1 MLWRD
6 VTPFPH
12 QRVVLENDAIRHS
25 GGRCADQKQQSEAGV
40 RASANF
46 RKTEPMYREQ
56 INTRPCSPT
65 VVAPLHETRR
75 ASSKSGSDRWPGA
88 RPTRGHLRCRPAE
101 GRRKHSPGF
110 AAIRRSQ
117 NRSALTPIHSRG
129 KVNNIRVT
137 RIRRDAFDTEITRF
151 SNRILQGFPTASCGI
166 PSVGTA
172 HVSSEIRETALSTA
186 EHDAGRANPPPPTLT
201 LRQT

>member
-117 NRSALTPIHSRG
+117 NRSAITAIHSRG
-129 KVNNIRVT
+129 KVNNIRINPADATGGAVT
-137 RIRRDAFDTEITRF
+137 NKVIINRLTYAIHARIMR
-151 SNRILQGFPTASCGI
+151 C
-166 PSVGTA
+166 
-172 HVSSEIRETALSTA
+172 
-186 EHDAGRANPPPPTLT
+186 NPPDTDA
-201 LRQT
+201 LRNHGHKHHRRPALVHQDARRHRRHRCVRHRR